1 MTELP
6 FPVRA
11 GDFEGPLDL
20 LLALVREHEVNLED
34 IPIAEVTS
42 QYLRYLQQAEVAQ
55 IDLGADFIYMA
66 ATLIHIKSRMLLPV
80 DPALAGTRA
89 ADPRKELVD
98 RLREHL
104 HAKEIAQSLKSRM
117 EVEENT
123 WSNPGI
129 REFMNAW
136 ADDPPRVQRPGES
149 QASLADLID
158 TLSFA
163 VERAKSQT
171 KLVVDAETVTV
182 EDRLAWYRERVMSD
196 GWGRKKFVDLVE
208 GQGRLSAVC
217 VFLALLEMAR
227 RGEVS
232 LETQGDDLVVDPSGV
247 H

>member
-34 IPIAEVTS
+34 IPIAAVTS
-42 QYLRYLQQAEVAQ
+42 QYLRYLQLAEVAR
-55 IDLGADFIYMA
+55 IDLGAEFIYMA

-80 DPALAGTRA
+80 DPALANPRA

-98 RLREHL
+98 RLREHMR
-104 HAKEIAQSLKSRM
+104 AKEIAQSLKSRM

-129 REFMNAW
+129 REFLNTW
-136 ADDPPRVQRPGES
+136 ADDPPVAQKAGEPR
-149 QASLADLID
+149 ASLADLID

-163 VERAKSQT
+163 VDRAKSRT
-171 KLVVDAETVTV
+171 KLVVDAEAVTV

-196 GWGRKKFVDLVE
+196 GWGRRKFVEIVE

-232 LETQGDDLVVDPSGV
+232 LETHGDDLMVDPAGLR
-247 H
+247 